1 MNMWLE
7 VVSHAGMV
15 SGQWQGGWGTEFP
28 VFQFVGIAISMFS
41 RDGFLSRN
49 PLGDPA
55 VSLLVQVL
63 SPLPLCTSPSSCGF
77 SNIYEKNLLLPS
89 FPGDSETVIL
99 PCWDLLCCTGP
110 VRSCCVRQSWLK
122 NVFFFLIIPIFYW
135 NLKKL
140 ISCLRSLSPVDF
152 LLWMCTYQKIKS
164 KRMCSPNSWA
174 FFAFSNNPSLSA
186 PKQILQ
192 MVV

>member
-1 MNMWLE
+1 MLE
-7 VVSHAGMV
+7 WFLV
-15 SGQWQGGWGTEFP
+15 SGRVAEAQNFLYFSLWALP
-28 VFQFVGIAISMFS
+28 CSMFS

-122 NVFFFLIIPIFYW
+122 NVFFFPYYTNLLLKPQEINLLSSFPIPSWFP
-135 NLKKL
+135 
-140 ISCLRSLSPVDF
+140 SLNVYLPEN
-152 LLWMCTYQKIKS
+152 KIK
-164 KRMCSPNSWA
+164 KNVQP
-174 FFAFSNNPSLSA
+174 
-186 PKQILQ
+186 
-192 MVV
+192 